1 MRPPFN
7 LEAVEASTIAGLENG
22 HRVFHTHRFAED
34 DEKHVAF
41 LLEEMD
47 PPEGAIVL
55 DAGCGIGEV
64 SRLISE
70 MRPDLSFVLVNVSP
84 FQMSICPVGEQFL
97 PVLEDCHDL
106 DIADENV
113 DVVMF
118 SSALCQMDTAVV
130 LAEAARVLRASG
142 VLFINDMVREKDDDG
157 AMEGVLAARV
167 LKEPQLIELIEAAG
181 FTIDSVTA
189 PEYSDAN
196 FRELLSADGLEHLLD
211 GVHPIIIRATKGRV
225 Q

>member
-7 LEAVEASTIAGLENG
+7 LEAVEASTVAGLEAG

-34 DEKHVAF
+34 DQGQVAL

-64 SRLISE
+64 SRLMSE
-70 MRPDLSFVLVNVSP
+70 IRPDLSFVLVNVSP
-84 FQMSICPVGEQFL
+84 FQMSLCPVGEQYL

-113 DVVMF
+113 DAVMF
-118 SSALCQMDTAVV
+118 SSALCQMDTAVA
-130 LAEAARVLRASG
+130 LAEAARVLRAGG
-142 VLFINDMVREKDDDG
+142 VLLINDMARTFDDDG
-157 AMEGVLAARV
+157 SMENILAARV
-167 LKEPQLIELIEAAG
+167 LKEPQLVELIEAAG

-189 PEYSDAN
+189 PEYSDKT
-196 FRELLSADGLEHLLD
+196 FRELLAADGLEHLID
-211 GVHPIIIRATKGRV
+211 GVYPIIIRATKGRAE
-225 Q
+225 